1 MDIRWTYRVE
11 DTANLPVFVNV
22 PRSLITCYVLQM
34 TAPNGI
40 TYDYDWCFDATYA
53 RLRVERL
60 NRKG

>member
-22 PRSLITCYVLQM
+22 PRSLITYYVLQM
-34 TAPNGI
+34 TTPDGV
-40 TYDYDWCFDATYA
+40 TYDYDWCFDVTYA
-53 RLRVERL
+53 RLRAERL